1 MKILVLDNYDSF
13 TYNLIHYVKELTDAQ
28 VDVYR
33 NDKISLDEVD
43 GYDKILLSPGPGIP
57 SEAGIMPELIKR
69 YAATKSILGVCLGH
83 QAIVEAFGGEIF
95 NLDSVYHGVETEM
108 IRTDSTEPFFE
119 GVPEKFT
126 AGRYHSWNAVKEN
139 MPGCLKVTSVDD
151 QGMVMS
157 VSHADYNV
165 KGVQFHPE
173 SVLTKHGKTMIKNW
187 VAL

>member
-1 MKILVLDNYDSF
+1 MKILVIDNYDSF
-13 TYNLIHYVKELTDAQ
+13 TYNLIHYVKELTDAP
-28 VDVYR
+28 VSVFR
-33 NDKISLDEVD
+33 NDKISLDDVD
-43 GYDKILLSPGPGIP
+43 QYDKILLSPGPGVP

-69 YAATKSILGVCLGH
+69 YAPTKSILGVCLGH

-108 IRTDSTEPFFE
+108 TRTDTTEPFFE
-119 GVPEKFT
+119 GIPAKFN
-126 AGRYHSWNAVKEN
+126 AGRYHSWNAVKELL
-139 MPGCLKVTSVDD
+139 PECLVITSVDD

-157 VSHADYNV
+157 VSHKQYNV

-187 VAL
+187 LS